1 MSAAEIAEMI
11 LALEAPHP
19 LRIGIDGFCA
29 AGKTTLANAVAE
41 RLEVKERRVIRASA
55 DNFQNPPE
63 VRWQM
68 GPRSP
73 EGFFR
78 HAIDF
83 QALRSEL
90 LEPVGPTGSRQYRTS
105 TYDIRALR
113 PNLSPQQVAASSAIF
128 LLDGLFLHSPQLE
141 GCLSGAIRAGF
152 RAVRRRTGPRST
164 SVVGL
169 SDVGVLNTPLPISRM
184 KRTSFARRSR
194 TRQLTKLDQNPG
206 IPATLDDI
214 LIRDPDV

>member
-1 MSAAEIAEMI
+1 MSTAEIAEMI

-68 GPRSP
+68 GPQSP

-83 QALRSEL
+83 QALRSE
-90 LEPVGPTGSRQYRTS
+90 
-105 TYDIRALR
+105 
-113 PNLSPQQVAASSAIF
+113 
-128 LLDGLFLHSPQLE
+128 
-141 GCLSGAIRAGF
+141 
-152 RAVRRRTGPRST
+152 
-164 SVVGL
+164 
-169 SDVGVLNTPLPISRM
+169 
-184 KRTSFARRSR
+184 

-206 IPATLDDI
+206 IPDTLDDI